1 MKINYKNYNF
11 LNNNKNLCNKNCVLL
26 ILAQKTKKVVI
37 NQKINHS
44 VAEKKV
50 WINQIYSLIEK
61 INLYLNS
68 FNFLD

>member
-1 MKINYKNYNF
+1 MMKINYKNYNF

-50 WINQIYSLIEK
+50 
-61 INLYLNS
+61 
-68 FNFLD
+68 